1 MYILTNGVTYIRL
14 NSNNTMEGTGDKNK
28 ALQFKSKE
36 KAENAL
42 NNLPKTLARLNY
54 YIEPNPEETT
64 PVIHQSFSFIE
75 SNYFNY
81 SLDDI
86 IEIVQTFTEMITVLK
101 ESLPYAE
108 MKKQLAEKEI
118 CDIEH
123 AIEFYNY
130 NACDGFKIYKLLQS
144 KRLERREAKDIIL
157 LNEIIGDYLTDKNI
171 EDMVMRLKGLQERM
185 YRPRVNQKI
194 FEGLLDKEE

>member
-54 YIEPNPEETT
+54 YIVPNPEETT
-64 PVIHQSFSFIE
+64 PVTHQSFSFIE

-86 IEIVQTFTEMITVLK
+86 IEIVQIFTEMIATLK
-101 ESLPYAE
+101 KSLSYAE

-171 EDMVMRLKGLQERM
+171 EDMVLRLKGLQERM

>member
-1 MYILTNGVTYIRL
+1 MYILTNGNTYIRL
-14 NSNNTMEGTGDKNK
+14 NSNNTMEGTGDKYK

-54 YIEPNPEETT
+54 YIEANPEETA
-64 PVIHQSFSFIE
+64 PVTHQSFSFE
-75 SNYFNY
+75 KSNYFEY
-81 SLDDI
+81 SLEEI
-86 IEIVQTFTEMITVLK
+86 IDIVQNFIDMIVALK
-101 ESLPYAE
+101 NSLPYAE

-130 NACDGFKIYKLLQS
+130 NACDGYKIYKLLQE
-144 KRLERREAKDIIL
+144 KRLDRREAKDIML
-157 LNEIIGDYLTDKNI
+157 LDEIISDYLSEKNI
-171 EDMVMRLKGLQERM
+171 EDMSIRLRGLQERM